1 MDKVIYSVLGI
12 CKIKN
17 KKIRGVIYMQKIKAR
32 IINFWNDEEGMGTLE
47 ILLIVVVLVA
57 VALLFSDQLTTWVTD
72 LLKNID
78 ADIPG

>member
-1 MDKVIYSVLGI
+1 
-12 CKIKN
+12 
-17 KKIRGVIYMQKIKAR
+17 MQKIKAR